1 MNRAEFFAALEHG
14 LRQLPSQQ
22 RAEILS
28 DYQSYFADA
37 LAAGRAEHEVVESLG
52 DPTRLSAELR
62 LGVQAPRSAYRSFF
76 TLATLALID
85 GFSWLPLAAG
95 LVLVLAL
102 TGIGAVAL
110 VYACFTLLV
119 IPFDSPLGGIAAV
132 LLRGLALTAAGV
144 AALAAA
150 RAGVLL
156 LVKFFVRIHRRN
168 SRLAI
173 IKEVSP

>member
-1 MNRAEFFAALEHG
+1 MNRAEFFAGLEHG

-37 LAAGRAEHEVVESLG
+37 LAAGRAEHEVAESLG
-52 DPTRLSAELR
+52 NPTRLSAELR
-62 LGVQAPRSAYRSFF
+62 LGLEAPRSASRSFF
-76 TLATLALID
+76 TLMTLAVID
-85 GFSWLPLAAG
+85 GISWLPLVAG
-95 LVLVLAL
+95 LLLVLAL

-132 LLRGLALTAAGV
+132 LLRGVALTAAGV
-144 AALAAA
+144 AAFALA

-156 LVKFFVRIHRRN
+156 LVKFFVRMHRRN
-168 SRLAI
+168 RRHAL
-173 IKEVSP
+173 IKEA